1 MYSIKVRENILIAHS
16 LPGEVFGPAQNMH
29 GATYL
34 VDAEFFTDKL
44 NEYNIIMDLGVV
56 MKILKETLKV
66 YNYKNLDEVEEFKNI
81 ITSTEFLAKN
91 IFDKILNKLKSDYPN
106 DYKILKKIKISLQES
121 NRFSICHL
129 GNVNNQNKLSVFQAN
144 NLIIHVDILDLIDTY
159 KNTIFKKIT
168 K

>member
-34 VDAEFFTDKL
+34 VDAEFFTDQL

-56 MKILKETLKV
+56 TTILKDTLKV
-66 YNYKNLDEVEEFKNI
+66 YNYKNLDEVDEFQDI

-91 IFDKILNKLKSDYPN
+91 ICDKIVNKLKSDYPN
-106 DYKILKKIKISLQES
+106 DYRILKKIKISLQES
-121 NRFSICHL
+121 N
-129 GNVNNQNKLSVFQAN
+129 VAWATYEQQ
-144 NLIIHVDILDLIDTY
+144 ID
-159 KNTIFKKIT
+159 
-168 K
+168 

>member
-16 LPGEVFGPAQNMH
+16 LPGDVFGPAQNMH

-56 MKILKETLKV
+56 TTILKDTLKV
-66 YNYKNLDEVEEFKNI
+66 YNYKNLDEVYEFQDI

-91 IFDKILNKLKSDYPN
+91 ICDKIINKLKSDFPS
-106 DYKILKKIKISLQES
+106 DYRILKKIKISLQES
-121 NRFSICHL
+121 N
-129 GNVNNQNKLSVFQAN
+129 VAWA
-144 NLIIHVDILDLIDTY
+144 TY
-159 KNTIFKKIT
+159 EQQIN
-168 K
+168 

>member
-34 VDAEFFTDKL
+34 VDAEFFTDRL

-56 MKILKETLKV
+56 TTILKDTLKV
-66 YNYKNLDEVEEFKNI
+66 YNYKNLDEVDEFKDI

-91 IFDKILNKLKSDYPN
+91 ICEKILNELQNNYPD
-106 DYKILKKIKISLQES
+106 DYKVLKKIKISLQES
-121 NRFSICHL
+121 N
-129 GNVNNQNKLSVFQAN
+129 VAWA
-144 NLIIHVDILDLIDTY
+144 TY
-159 KNTIFKKIT
+159 EQQIN
-168 K
+168 

>member
-34 VDAEFFTDKL
+34 VDAEFYTDKL

-56 MKILKETLKV
+56 TTILKDTLKV
-66 YNYKNLDEVEEFKNI
+66 YNYKNLDEVDEFQDI

-91 IFDKILNKLKSDYPN
+91 ICDKIVNKLKSDYPN
-106 DYKILKKIKISLQES
+106 DYRILKKIKISLQES
-121 NRFSICHL
+121 N
-129 GNVNNQNKLSVFQAN
+129 VAWATYEQQ
-144 NLIIHVDILDLIDTY
+144 ID
-159 KNTIFKKIT
+159 
-168 K
+168 

>member
-56 MKILKETLKV
+56 TTILKDTLKV
-66 YNYKNLDEVEEFKNI
+66 YNYKNLDEVDEFQDI

-91 IFDKILNKLKSDYPN
+91 ICDKIVNKLKSDYQN
-106 DYKILKKIKISLQES
+106 DYRILKKIKISLQES
-121 NRFSICHL
+121 N
-129 GNVNNQNKLSVFQAN
+129 VAWATYEQQ
-144 NLIIHVDILDLIDTY
+144 ID
-159 KNTIFKKIT
+159 
-168 K
+168 

>member
-44 NEYNIIMDLGVV
+44 NEYNIIMDLGLVTT
-56 MKILKETLKV
+56 ILKDTLKV
-66 YNYKNLDEVEEFKNI
+66 YNYKNLDEVDEFKDI

-91 IFDKILNKLKSDYPN
+91 ICEKILNKLQNDYPN

-121 NRFSICHL
+121 N
-129 GNVNNQNKLSVFQAN
+129 VAWA
-144 NLIIHVDILDLIDTY
+144 TY
-159 KNTIFKKIT
+159 EQQIN
-168 K
+168 